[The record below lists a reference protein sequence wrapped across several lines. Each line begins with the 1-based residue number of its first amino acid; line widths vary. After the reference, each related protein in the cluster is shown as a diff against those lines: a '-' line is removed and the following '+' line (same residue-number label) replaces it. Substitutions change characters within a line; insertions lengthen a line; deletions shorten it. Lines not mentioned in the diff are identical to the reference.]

1 MLLLKA
7 VGKKKAPN
15 PGDCHGIG
23 ASSFPFG
30 NIISPCVSI
39 ICIRFNGYNLSLLQ
53 KRWRW
58 APPLESIVRVSDG
71 KYTPLF
77 LFFRH
82 FLHET
87 ATLSAFFVLTL
98 SRDRRASLPAGPV
111 SVRIFKKRF
120 R

>member
-39 ICIRFNGYNLSLLQ
+39 TCIRFNGYHLS
-53 KRWRW
+53 
-58 APPLESIVRVSDG
+58 
-71 KYTPLF
+71 
-77 LFFRH
+77 
-82 FLHET
+82 
-87 ATLSAFFVLTL
+87 
-98 SRDRRASLPAGPV
+98 
-111 SVRIFKKRF
+111 
-120 R
+120 